1 MLTEPVV
8 DNEDDLQAIA
18 ARVRQVLTH
27 AGMSQKDLAARL
39 GMTAGY
45 LSEVARGNKRPGTD
59 FLLGI
64 RRQVGVSI
72 DWLLTGEG
80 AMFGGAGIRQE
91 MFHAIRLQIA
101 ITRAAMIEKDPVAQE
116 LLKLLGDDRLDAADN
131 ESRFRKLLE
140 RIAPADPDLDLVV
153 ELYNGHLWESN
164 PIIQRRNLLAS
175 AAAHFENQGRSN
187 KLNMLRGLTPK
198 RT

>member
-1 MLTEPVV
+1 MQTK
-8 DNEDDLQAIA
+8 DKTDLQAIA
-18 ARVRQVLTH
+18 ARLRQVLSH
-27 AGMSQKDLAARL
+27 AGMSQKDLAGRL
-39 GMTAGY
+39 GMTASY
-45 LSEVARGNKRPGTD
+45 LSELVRGNKRPGTD
-59 FLLGI
+59 FFLGI

-80 AMFGGAGIRQE
+80 AMFSGSGIRQE
-91 MFHAIRLQIA
+91 MFHAIHLQIA

-131 ESRFRKLLE
+131 ESRFRKLLD
-140 RIAPADPDLDLVV
+140 RIVPADPDLDLVV

-175 AAAHFENQGRSN
+175 AAAHFENQERSN
-187 KLNMLRGLTPK
+187 KLNMLRGPTPK